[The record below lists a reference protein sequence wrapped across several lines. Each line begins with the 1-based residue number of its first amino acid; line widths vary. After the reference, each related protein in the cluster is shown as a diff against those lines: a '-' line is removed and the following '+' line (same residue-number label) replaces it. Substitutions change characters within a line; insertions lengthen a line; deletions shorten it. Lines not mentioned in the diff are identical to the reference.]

1 MKRNAQSGITA
12 FCLVAGVFAVIVSQK
27 EQDHEYVKKLL
38 QISPVKNQRSVLGNS
53 FCLMFVRCRIP
64 ARSKASLLPETEI

>member
-27 EQDHEYVKKLL
+27 EQDHEYVEKLL
-38 QISPVKNQRSVLGNS
+38 QISPVKNQIAL
-53 FCLMFVRCRIP
+53 F
-64 ARSKASLLPETEI
+64 